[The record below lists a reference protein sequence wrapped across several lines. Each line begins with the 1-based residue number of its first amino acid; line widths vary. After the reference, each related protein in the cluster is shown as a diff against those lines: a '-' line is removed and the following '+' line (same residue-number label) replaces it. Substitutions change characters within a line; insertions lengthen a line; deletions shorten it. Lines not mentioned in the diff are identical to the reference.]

1 MARSIHQL
9 RWLVLL
15 GAVSSFQAH
24 SLSYDFGPISGNFN
38 TQLSLGA
45 TMRTEDPDPANYGI
59 ANFDSDGERGQS
71 RSVNGDNGNLNYEA
85 GEFTSVVAASS
96 HEFLAQWEN
105 FSFFTR
111 FRFDYDFKNRGSSS
125 RLGPQGESRDGRS
138 NDLLDLFVQGRFR
151 VFNRS
156 LRIRL
161 GRQVVSWGESTFIQ
175 NGINVINAI
184 DVANF
189 RTPGARLRDALIPS
203 PMAHISYTLTR
214 NLSMEALYITSF
226 DEVEIDPKGAYF
238 STSDIASLDGDKAF
252 LGFGRRADDTR
263 GPIPLGGPEAQL
275 WVDRSW
281 VSKPDGDEQY
291 GVAFRYFAQWLN
303 NTEFGLYY
311 LNYDSRLPLISAVK
325 GAPVGYADAS
335 GTRQPTGA
343 ELASY
348 FVEYPENID
357 LFGLSFNTLGPMGIA
372 LQGEYSYR
380 PNVPLQLSAVE
391 VLLQSLD
398 LRGVGFPSPNVPN
411 NITDQRGPA
420 NNGDVVRGWERV
432 DQHQFQ
438 MTATQTFGPR
448 FGASQFVMLGEAGV
462 TYLDLPDGYLFNG
475 PGVALPA
482 QQASAS
488 ALSGGSTQPGGYVTS
503 TSWGYRILG
512 RLDYDNLIG
521 SATVSPRMV
530 FAHDVNGVGP
540 SFTEDQYAVI
550 VSANVHYLQDWTFDI
565 SYTNFFGGEIFRGED
580 DPNAPGSAFPG
591 QPQAFSTH
599 ANANVDRDF
608 VSASITYSF

>member
-311 LNYDSRLPLISAVK
+311 LNYDKRSASDLCGQGGSR
-325 GAPVGYADAS
+325 
-335 GTRQPTGA
+335 R
-343 ELASY
+343 
-348 FVEYPENID
+348 
-357 LFGLSFNTLGPMGIA
+357 
-372 LQGEYSYR
+372 
-380 PNVPLQLSAVE
+380 
-391 VLLQSLD
+391 
-398 LRGVGFPSPNVPN
+398 LRGCL
-411 NITDQRGPA
+411 R
-420 NNGDVVRGWERV
+420 
-432 DQHQFQ
+432 H
-438 MTATQTFGPR
+438 
-448 FGASQFVMLGEAGV
+448 
-462 TYLDLPDGYLFNG
+462 
-475 PGVALPA
+475 
-482 QQASAS
+482 ASADR
-488 ALSGGSTQPGGYVTS
+488 GGA
-503 TSWGYRILG
+503 RKLL
-512 RLDYDNLIG
+512 R
-521 SATVSPRMV
+521 
-530 FAHDVNGVGP
+530 
-540 SFTEDQYAVI
+540 
-550 VSANVHYLQDWTFDI
+550 
-565 SYTNFFGGEIFRGED
+565 
-580 DPNAPGSAFPG
+580 
-591 QPQAFSTH
+591 
-599 ANANVDRDF
+599 
-608 VSASITYSF
+608 